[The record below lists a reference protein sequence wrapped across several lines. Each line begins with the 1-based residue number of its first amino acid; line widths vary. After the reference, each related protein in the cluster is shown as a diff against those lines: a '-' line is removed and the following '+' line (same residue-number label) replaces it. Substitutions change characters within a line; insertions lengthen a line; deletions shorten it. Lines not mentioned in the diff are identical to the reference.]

1 MADLGAIGVGN
12 AITGIL
18 YNGVVSG
25 IVHNASG
32 NPARRRVIAIHSDSA
47 SVSGSAFS
55 DPVTGNYSID
65 ISPVRGKTQHII
77 IEQSPD
83 GSENA
88 RVFDNVIPL

>member
-25 IVHNASG
+25 IVHDASG
-32 NPARRRVIAIHSDSA
+32 NPARRRVMAVHSDSA
-47 SVSGSAFS
+47 SVSGLAFS
-55 DPVTGNYSID
+55 DPVTGNYFID
-65 ISPVRGKTQHII
+65 ISPIRGKTQHVI
-77 IEQSPD
+77 IEQAPD
-83 GSENA
+83 GAENA